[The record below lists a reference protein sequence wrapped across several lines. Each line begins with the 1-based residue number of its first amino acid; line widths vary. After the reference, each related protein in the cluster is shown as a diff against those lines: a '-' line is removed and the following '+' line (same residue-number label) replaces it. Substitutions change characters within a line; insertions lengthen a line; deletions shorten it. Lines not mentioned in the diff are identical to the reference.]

1 MLRRCVCLFAMS
13 VAVSGAAQ
21 AENFYLACVGG
32 GSATKQT
39 SSNAFATNSYGQ
51 SASGVITS
59 TRDIGFEDQV
69 NIEIIDDV
77 GKIRMPRTMLPR
89 IRGGKDGWFEIE
101 NLKVSEKEITGSA
114 AVSFINSPKLRID
127 RLTGN
132 VSISG
137 KLGSFAATCRPYD
150 PATVQRAF

>member
-1 MLRRCVCLFAMS
+1 MLGRCVCLFAMS
-13 VAVSGAAQ
+13 VAISGAAQ
-21 AENFYLACVGG
+21 AESFYLTCVGA

-39 SSNAFATNSYGQ
+39 SSNAFATNNYGQ
-51 SASGVITS
+51 SASGVVTS
-59 TRDIGFEDQV
+59 TRDVGFEDQV
-69 NIEIIDDV
+69 NIEIVDDV

-137 KLGSFAATCRPYD
+137 KSGSFAATCRSYD